1 MEKKEFYTTGDV
13 SQIVN
18 ISRATV
24 SRKFDEGIFY
34 GKKNPITGERLIS
47 HESLAAF
54 MSQYGLSLE
63 KMKDSSKGTR
73 HRKHK
78 PRPAA
83 PVEKAGP
90 DDQMSILIG
99 STDSRI
105 RDAVTQTF
113 AGEDRISIENVSSG
127 YDALIM
133 ASKHTPDL
141 FILDEELPGISC
153 GDAVRSLRKIDDLRD
168 IKILCILSTFSP
180 EKVVEIGADE
190 YLSKDALEE
199 LTPSR
204 RIALIGYMF
213 GKITGDTSSLEKY
226 EGEYLKASKPESL
239 GILTSRIANDFNNML
254 TSIFGNISL
263 AKTMVADSNEI
274 YEILTEAESSSQ
286 LAMKLTNYLFAY
298 KTGEPKKTPVQ
309 LHDLIEGAVDFSLR
323 GSVTRC
329 NLDIQPDLP
338 PILIDREQIEQ
349 VINNII
355 MNADQS
361 MPEGGLID
369 INAQLVEVRQEDNLS
384 LDNGKYFR
392 ITVSDQGIGIPDEY
406 LPKIFDPYFTTK
418 PRVSGLGLTTAN
430 SIVKKHNGHITV
442 ESTVG
447 AGSQFYIY
455 LPAGDVGGDAAGATG
470 EEGKAVRAGRILIV
484 DDEPSVRK
492 VLSRMI
498 EHLGHR
504 FEAVPD
510 GEEAVSVYGKAME
523 DSDRFDIIIMDLT
536 MPGGMGGREAIGK
549 ILEIDPDASAIASSG
564 NVDDTAFTDYRSF
577 GFKGVIPKPYELK
590 QLESALARILGE

>member
-1 MEKKEFYTTGDV
+1 MEKKDFYTTGDV

-63 KMKDSSKGTR
+63 KMKDAGPR
-73 HRKHK
+73 R
-78 PRPAA
+78 PRPRSSSRAAAAA
-83 PVEKAGP
+83 PESHKA
-90 DDQMSILIG
+90 ILIG
-99 STDSRI
+99 STDTRI
-105 RDAVTQTF
+105 RDAVMATF
-113 AGEDRISIENVSSG
+113 SGEQRISVESATSG

-153 GDAVRSLRKIDDLRD
+153 GDAVRSLRKIDDD
-168 IKILCILSTFSP
+168 DNMKILCILSAFDP
-180 EKVVEIGADE
+180 EKVVQIGADD

-199 LTPSR
+199 LTPAR
-204 RIALIGYMF
+204 KKGLIGFMF
-213 GKITGDTSSLEKY
+213 GKITGDNASLEKY
-226 EGEYLKASKPESL
+226 ESEYLKASKPESL

-263 AKTMVADSNEI
+263 AKTLVADRNEV
-274 YEILTEAESSSQ
+274 YDILTEAESASQ
-286 LAMKLTNYLFAY
+286 LAMKLTNYLFTY
-298 KTGEPKKTPVQ
+298 KTGEPKKAPMK
-309 LHDLIEGAVDFSLR
+309 LSGIIEEAVDFSLR
-323 GSVTRC
+323 GSTTRC
-329 NLDIQPDLP
+329 EFEIPDDLP
-338 PILIDREQIEQ
+338 EIEADREQIGQ
-349 VINNII
+349 VLNNII
-355 MNADQS
+355 MNADQA
-361 MPEGGLID
+361 MPEGGVIE
-369 INAQLVEVRQEDNLS
+369 IGAELVDVGPDDNLS
-384 LDNGKYFR
+384 LDDGEYVC
-392 ITVSDQGIGIPDEY
+392 ITVRDHGIGIPEEY

-418 PRVSGLGLTTAN
+418 PRVSGLGLSTAN

-447 AGSQFYIY
+447 EGSQFHIY
-455 LPAGDVGGDAAGATG
+455 LPTQELVQEIPVTEGMEG
-470 EEGKAVRAGRILIV
+470 EKKKVSSGRILVV

-498 EHLGHR
+498 EHIGHR
-504 FEAVPD
+504 YTTVSD
-510 GEEAVSVYGKAME
+510 GEEAIKAYRKAIDE
-523 DSDRFDIIIMDLT
+523 NDRYDAIIMDLT

-549 ILEIDPDASAIASSG
+549 ILEVDPKARAIASSG
-564 NVDDTAFTDYRSF
+564 NTDDTAFTDYRTY

-590 QLESALARILGE
+590 QLEIALTRILG